1 MDDARNSSD
10 PTRDVPLGV
19 LSELLRVVPRFV
31 DRTRSQAELAANLG
45 RHLPCLGGLLVGGP
59 RTSPQDDVVPPGLG
73 ERVPVDVLSVLE
85 QEPPDAVAPPVEPA
99 LEPAAAPAPEP
110 APLPAAPS
118 EADLPIQDYD
128 SLAASQVVPR
138 LATMSPDELRAVRDY
153 ELAHRKRQTILN
165 RVAQRLAE

>member
-1 MDDARNSSD
+1 MDDARDSSD
-10 PTRDVPLGV
+10 PTRDLPLGV
-19 LSELLRVVPRFV
+19 LSELLRVVPRFM

-45 RHLPCLGGLLVGGP
+45 RHLPCVAGLLGAGP
-59 RTSPQDDVVPPGLG
+59 TADDDVVPPGLE
-73 ERVPVDVLSVLE
+73 ERVPVDVLTVLGDE
-85 QEPPDAVAPPVEPA
+85 RAEVAPP
-99 LEPAAAPAPEP
+99 AAEGAQAASDPAPP
-110 APLPAAPS
+110 PAAPT
-118 EADLPIQDYD
+118 EAELPIQHYD

>member
-1 MDDARNSSD
+1 MDDARDSSD
-10 PTRDVPLGV
+10 PTRDLPLGV

-45 RHLPCLGGLLVGGP
+45 RHLPCLGGLLAGGARP
-59 RTSPQDDVVPPGLG
+59 SPEDDVVPPGLH
-73 ERVPVDVLSVLE
+73 ERVPVDVLSVLGE
-85 QEPPDAVAPPVEPA
+85 EPGEVPTPEVEAPTA
-99 LEPAAAPAPEP
+99 P

-118 EADLPIQDYD
+118 ESELPIQDYD

>member
-1 MDDARNSSD
+1 MDDVRDSSD

-45 RHLPCLGGLLVGGP
+45 RHLPCLGGLLVGGSRLTP
-59 RTSPQDDVVPPGLG
+59 EDDEVPPDLH

-85 QEPPDAVAPPVEPA
+85 DEPA
-99 LEPAAAPAPEP
+99 DTPAPAVEAAPAP
-110 APLPAAPS
+110 APLAAAPS
-118 EADLPIQDYD
+118 EAELPIQDYD

-138 LATMSPDELRAVRDY
+138 LATMSPDELRAVGDY

-165 RVAQRLAE
+165 RVAQRLSE